1 MEIIPVYCD
10 KCKRYY
16 DKNKFAECPNCA
28 KKGPFRKNIFKRNME
43 ETIHDN
49 NYFDVDETEKAS
61 SYAADEGE
69 TEKASSYIA
78 DEGETEKASS
88 YIADEGETEK
98 ASSYIADEGETEKAS
113 SYIADEGETEKASS
127 YAADEGATEKASSVR
142 QYAPVHRNVV
152 QSYSSQPVSL
162 ADIHPVHRQ
171 TVTGSKAV
179 HTSIDNKLT
188 NRAQQAETVSEENET
203 MRVSAY
209 QGLSNQA
216 LEPVVGWL
224 IVLDGQEKGKDY
236 RLVAGKN
243 SIGRTSSNHICL
255 ANDQAVSRENH
266 ATVMFDPRNMKYFL
280 IDGGGDGII
289 YVNGNPLLQSAQL
302 QERDVIEVGQT
313 RLLFVPLC
321 NETFRWEEES

>member
-28 KKGPFRKNIFKRNME
+28 KKGPFRKNIFKRNVE
-43 ETIHDN
+43 ENISDKH
-49 NYFDVDETEKAS
+49 YFDADETEKAS

-69 TEKASSYIA
+69 TEKASSYA
-78 DEGETEKASS
+78 
-88 YIADEGETEK
+88 
-98 ASSYIADEGETEKAS
+98 
-113 SYIADEGETEKASS
+113 ADEGETEKASS
-127 YAADEGATEKASSVR
+127 YAADEGETEKASSYAADEGETEKASSYMTGEGETEKSVR

-152 QSYSSQPVSL
+152 QPRTSQP
-162 ADIHPVHRQ
+162 
-171 TVTGSKAV
+171 
-179 HTSIDNKLT
+179 
-188 NRAQQAETVSEENET
+188 AETVSEENET

-255 ANDQAVSRENH
+255 ANDKAVSRENH

-289 YVNGNPLLQSAQL
+289 YVNGNPLLQSVQL

-313 RLLFVPLC
+313 RLLFMPLC
-321 NETFRWEEES
+321 NETFRWEV